1 MTNSNLNKMVSAA
14 LEKDAIG
21 FKDAFDAA
29 TIEKISTAIDNKTN
43 NISKDIVTSAESPKE
58 DA

>member
-1 MTNSNLNKMVSAA
+1 MSKSHLNKMVSAA

-21 FKDAFDAA
+21 FKDAFDSAA
-29 TIEKISTAIDNKTN
+29 MEKINTAIDNKTQN
-43 NISKDIVTSAESPKE
+43 TAKNIVNSQQSQKE

>member
-1 MTNSNLNKMVSAA
+1 MVSAA